1 MNLDLDIIKYC
12 IAPLIAVTA
21 GIVSYFYKNWKD
33 TMEVYCR
40 DLSHISHVLEIDIL
54 LMNFIDVSTERGRKA
69 YDELAILPP
78 FPHHNLGVL
87 DETVRVAIEAAN
99 FVIIT
104 RKYSPTD
111 MEQSLR
117 DSGFTQLKACQE
129 VLSRATTCIKEIF
142 KYALL
147 YFFVR
152 PILQRKLH
160 KVLRQQP

>member
-21 GIVSYFYKNWKD
+21 GIISYFYKNWKD

-54 LMNFIDVSTERGRKA
+54 LLYFIDVSTERGRKA

-87 DETVRVAIEAAN
+87 DETIRVAIEAAN
-99 FVIIT
+99 FVIIV
-104 RKYSPTD
+104 RKYSSTD
-111 MEQSLR
+111 MEHSLR
-117 DSGFTQLKACQE
+117 DSGFTQLK
-129 VLSRATTCIKEIF
+129 EISNG
-142 KYALL
+142 ALL
-147 YFFVR
+147 YFFAPV
-152 PILQRKLH
+152 ILHRKLH
-160 KVLRQQP
+160 KALQQQP